1 MTAARASTVFISD
14 DNTTN
19 GERIRWISS
28 DSKPDSFHGTG
39 NDFQETSGVPVKR
52 FRPGERIDEELFCE
66 HKVHSFCGGR

>member
-1 MTAARASTVFISD
+1 MTAAPASTAFISD

-19 GERIRWISS
+19 GDRIRWICCY
-28 DSKPDSFHGTG
+28 SKPDSFHGTG

-66 HKVHSFCGGR
+66 HKVHSFCGGC